1 MVGRPHVVRVPPNG
15 TLTPADPLSNGDS
28 GGWLNEIH
36 PNHAGWQKLAAVWK
50 TAIKKV
56 LV

>member
-1 MVGRPHVVRVPPNG
+1 
-15 TLTPADPLSNGDS
+15 LLPANALSSGDS
-28 GGWLNEIH
+28 GDWLNEIH

-50 TAIKKV
+50 TAIKNV